1 LIILKMSEGAKMVI
15 KENDDEYEVTTK
27 KNV

>member
-1 LIILKMSEGAKMVI
+1 MSEEAKMVI
-15 KENDDEYEVTTK
+15 KENDDEYEVTII